1 MRTPRVVFGL
11 DNNQKIRFIIDG
23 FAMFCR
29 VRDVEN
35 ICSTTHRM
43 AVTTALQS
51 LGSGNHYLKRKGL
64 TPNMG
69 FGVSNMHGHSVQ
81 VDLCDENT
89 KI

>member
-11 DNNQKIRFIIDG
+11 DNNQKIRFVIDG
-23 FAMFCR
+23 FAMYCR
-29 VRDVEN
+29 VRDIEN
-35 ICSTTHRM
+35 IGSTTHRL

-64 TPNMG
+64 TPNLG
-69 FGVSNMHGHSVQ
+69 FGTNMHGHDVQ